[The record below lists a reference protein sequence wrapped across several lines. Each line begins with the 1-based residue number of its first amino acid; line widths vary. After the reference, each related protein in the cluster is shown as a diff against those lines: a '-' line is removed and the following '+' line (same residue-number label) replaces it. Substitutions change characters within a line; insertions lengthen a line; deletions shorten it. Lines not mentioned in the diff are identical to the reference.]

1 MLRCPLLLLLL
12 AVASAQEVKLLTK
25 RDSVELCIDWSVDYV
40 RYRVL
45 AGEPVFVRCA
55 LFYGYIRANHS
66 AAQSGG
72 LRLMWYRQSQRGS
85 GVGLSLADYEE
96 PIVFD
101 SRVTKEDDNI
111 WFRPAEV
118 DDSGLYSCVLR
129 NSSYCVKVAMSLE
142 VLQNDSAPCYNSQL
156 RLTERAELGSTKTL
170 SCPDIQ
176 QYSPPDTIPLITW
189 YKECELQKWRSSVT
203 LYQTSL
209 VFEAVQEDDTGN
221 YTCELQL
228 ERFLVRRTTHLSITA
243 PLTDKPPRLLFPAE
257 NKLITM
263 EMQLGSVVNLTCW
276 AWFGYSDMSPVLY
289 WIKGDR
295 FIEDMDQTRIRESDM
310 RLVQEHLGEK
320 EVSIS
325 LTIDYLE
332 EEDLGN
338 YSCYAENAVGKRYAS
353 VIITRR
359 ELMYA
364 VELAGGLGA
373 VLLVLGLLLSLY
385 KCCKLDILLCYRHY
399 FGSEEPDM
407 DEKDYDAYLS
417 YSKAEPQW
425 GEELEEEDNFAL
437 HVLPEVLEQHYGYKL
452 FIPDRDLIPT
462 GSLSVEDDSHL
473 LRAYIEDV
481 ARCVEQSRRLILVL
495 TPGYVRRRG
504 WSVFELEARLRNMLA
519 CGDIKVILIECT
531 TAALNG
537 LMNYP
542 EVEALKQG
550 IKALT
555 VLRWRGESSSRPG
568 SRFWKSLRL
577 EMPFRRPPRS
587 LLTGGRRGA
596 QPLDASE
603 ASTFAS
609 AADLR
614 SSSSMGGGGGL
625 GVGGVSSMSALS
637 MVTNSSVA
645 VPSVAVAPAE
655 LRSSSL
661 TSLRGTSGVMVERYH
676 ATLQRHK
683 NPYQPHPLTHTH
695 TLAHSQVSPH
705 EDGHGRG
712 LPLTAYQ
719 MPALSRAGTLP
730 PQPRSHVHGH
740 GTHKAR
746 PQRQRSLD
754 QPYANHHAILPLL
767 PRENSMSS
775 VIW

>member
-1 MLRCPLLLLLL
+1 MLSTLLVLLLMS
-12 AVASAQEVKLLTK
+12 VAAGHSVKLLSK
-25 RDSVELCIDWSVDYV
+25 RDSVELCTDWSVDYL

-55 LFYGYIRANHS
+55 LFYGYIRANHTR
-66 AAQSGG
+66 AQSAG
-72 LRLMWYRQSQRGS
+72 LRLMWYRSAALG
-85 GVGLSLADYEE
+85 LADYEE
-96 PIVFD
+96 PIMFD
-101 SRVTKEDDNI
+101 GARVTKEEDNI

-129 NSSYCVKVAMSLE
+129 NSSYCVKVAMSLD

-156 RLTERAELGSTKTL
+156 RFSERAELSKSKTI
-170 SCPDIQ
+170 SCPDIEL
-176 QYSPPDTIPLITW
+176 YTTPGVVPLITW
-189 YKECELQKWRSSVT
+189 YKECELQEWRASVR
-203 LYQTSL
+203 LQETSL
-209 VFEAVQEDDTGN
+209 VFESVQEDDSGN

-228 ERFLVRRTTHLSITA
+228 DRFLVRRTTHLSITA

-289 WIKGDR
+289 WLKGDR
-295 FIEDMDQTRIRESDM
+295 FIEDMDQTRIRESEM

-320 EVSIS
+320 EVAVS
-325 LTIDYLE
+325 LTIDFLE

-359 ELMYA
+359 ELMYT

-385 KCCKLDILLCYRHY
+385 KCCKLDILLCYRQY

-407 DEKDYDAYLS
+407 EDKDYDAYLS

-425 GEELEEEDNFAL
+425 GEELEEEENFAV
-437 HVLPEVLEQHYGYKL
+437 HILPEVLERHYGYKL

-462 GSLSVEDDSHL
+462 GT
-473 LRAYIEDV
+473 YIEDV
-481 ARCVEQSRRLILVL
+481 ARCVDQSRRLIIVL
-495 TPGYVRRRG
+495 TPGYVLRRG

-519 CGDIKVILIECT
+519 SGDIKVILIEC
-531 TAALNG
+531 APLRG
-537 LMNYP
+537 LINYQ

-550 IKALT
+550 IKALS
-555 VLRWRGESSSRPG
+555 VLHWTGEASSKPS

-577 EMPFRRPPRS
+577 EMPFRRPPPRPA
-587 LLTGGRRGA
+587 RR

-603 ASTFAS
+603 AGPF
-609 AADLR
+609 ADLR
-614 SSSSMGGGGGL
+614 
-625 GVGGVSSMSALS
+625 GVSAVSMA
-637 MVTNSSVA
+637 TA
-645 VPSVAVAPAE
+645 AAPAVVATATSAAPPD

-661 TSLRGTSGVMVERYH
+661 TSLRGVGAVERYH
-676 ATLQRHK
+676 ATLLRQK
-683 NPYQPHPLTHTH
+683 NPYQPQAPANLTQHRNY
-695 TLAHSQVSPH
+695 
-705 EDGHGRG
+705 E
-712 LPLTAYQ
+712 LPYEV
-719 MPALSRAGTLP
+719 PALTRTGTLP
-730 PQPRSHVHGH
+730 PQHTYCNIPLTLLNGQHTHTHTHGH
-740 GTHKAR
+740 SHNTHNTHTLGKGR

-767 PRENSMSS
+767 PRETSVSS

>member
-1 MLRCPLLLLLL
+1 MDSDELSFRTMDSTMLNATELM
-12 AVASAQEVKLLTK
+12 
-25 RDSVELCIDWSVDYV
+25 DSDELMELCTDWSVDYL

-66 AAQSGG
+66 RAQSTG
-72 LRLMWYRQSQRGS
+72 LRLMWYRS
-85 GVGLSLADYEE
+85 GGPGAADYEE

-101 SRVTKEDDNI
+101 GARVTKEEDNI
-111 WFRPAEV
+111 WFRPAQV

-129 NSSYCVKVAMSLE
+129 NSSYCVKVAMSLD

-156 RLTERAELGSTKTL
+156 RFSERAELSK
-170 SCPDIQ
+170 S
-176 QYSPPDTIPLITW
+176 
-189 YKECELQKWRSSVT
+189 KEWRASVRLQE
-203 LYQTSL
+203 TSL
-209 VFEAVQEDDTGN
+209 VFEAVQEDDQGN

-228 ERFLVRRTTHLSITA
+228 HRYLVRRTTHLSITA

-276 AWFGYSDMSPVLY
+276 AWFGFSDMSPVLY
-289 WIKGDR
+289 WLKGDR
-295 FIEDMDQTRIRESDM
+295 FIEDMDQTRIRESEM

-320 EVSIS
+320 EAAVS
-325 LTIDYLE
+325 LTIDFLE

-359 ELMYA
+359 ELMYT

-385 KCCKLDILLCYRHY
+385 KCCKLDILLCYRQY

-407 DEKDYDAYLS
+407 EEKDYDAYLS

-425 GEELEEEDNFAL
+425 GEELEEEENFAV
-437 HVLPEVLEQHYGYKL
+437 HILPEVLERHYGYKL

-462 GSLSVEDDSHL
+462 GT
-473 LRAYIEDV
+473 YIEDV
-481 ARCVEQSRRLILVL
+481 ARCVDQSRRLIIVL
-495 TPGYVRRRG
+495 TPGYVLRRG

-519 CGDIKVILIECT
+519 SGDIKVILIEC
-531 TAALNG
+531 APG
-537 LMNYP
+537 LRGLINYQ

-550 IKALT
+550 IKALS
-555 VLRWRGESSSRPG
+555 VLRWAGEGSSRPG

-577 EMPFRRPPRS
+577 EMPFRRPPPRPS
-587 LLTGGRRGA
+587 LARGGRG

-603 ASTFAS
+603 AGPFG
-609 AADLR
+609 DLR
-614 SSSSMGGGGGL
+614 
-625 GVGGVSSMSALS
+625 GVSAVSMATAAAPA
-637 MVTNSSVA
+637 VVA
-645 VPSVAVAPAE
+645 TATVAPSD

-661 TSLRGTSGVMVERYH
+661 TSLRGVGGAVERYH
-676 ATLQRHK
+676 ATLLRQK
-683 NPYQPHPLTHTH
+683 NPYQTY
-695 TLAHSQVSPH
+695 
-705 EDGHGRG
+705 E
-712 LPLTAYQ
+712 LPYEL
-719 MPALSRAGTLP
+719 PALTRTGTLP
-730 PQPRSHVHGH
+730 PQHTYCNIPLTLLNGQHTQGKSRV
-740 GTHKAR
+740 
-746 PQRQRSLD
+746 QRQRSLD

-767 PRENSMSS
+767 PRETSVSS

>member
-1 MLRCPLLLLLL
+1 MCSSIDINRAVLNIRTMDSALLSLSS
-12 AVASAQEVKLLTK
+12 ASLSLSLSLSPT
-25 RDSVELCIDWSVDYV
+25 VELCTDWSVDYL

-55 LFYGYIRANHS
+55 LFYGYIRANHTR
-66 AAQSGG
+66 AQSAG
-72 LRLMWYRQSQRGS
+72 LRLMWYRSAALG
-85 GVGLSLADYEE
+85 LADYEE
-96 PIVFD
+96 PIMFD
-101 SRVTKEDDNI
+101 GARVTKEEDNI

-129 NSSYCVKVAMSLE
+129 NSSYCVKVAMSLD

-156 RLTERAELGSTKTL
+156 RFSERAELSKSKTI

-176 QYSPPDTIPLITW
+176 LYTTPGVVPLITW
-189 YKECELQKWRSSVT
+189 YKVSRP
-203 LYQTSL
+203 
-209 VFEAVQEDDTGN
+209 
-221 YTCELQL
+221 
-228 ERFLVRRTTHLSITA
+228 

-289 WIKGDR
+289 WLKGDR
-295 FIEDMDQTRIRESDM
+295 FIEDMDQTRIRESEM

-320 EVSIS
+320 EVAVS
-325 LTIDYLE
+325 LTIDFLE

-359 ELMYA
+359 ELMYT

-385 KCCKLDILLCYRHY
+385 KCCKLDILLCYRQY

-407 DEKDYDAYLS
+407 EDKDYDAYLS

-425 GEELEEEDNFAL
+425 GEELEEEENFAV
-437 HVLPEVLEQHYGYKL
+437 HILPEVLERHYGYKL

-481 ARCVEQSRRLILVL
+481 ARCVDQSRRLIIVL
-495 TPGYVRRRG
+495 TPGYVLRRG

-519 CGDIKVILIECT
+519 SGDIKVILIEC
-531 TAALNG
+531 APLRG
-537 LMNYP
+537 LINYQ

-550 IKALT
+550 IKALS
-555 VLRWRGESSSRPG
+555 VLHWTGEASSKPS

-577 EMPFRRPPRS
+577 EMPFRRPPPRPS
-587 LLTGGRRGA
+587 LARR

-603 ASTFAS
+603 AGPF
-609 AADLR
+609 ADLR
-614 SSSSMGGGGGL
+614 
-625 GVGGVSSMSALS
+625 GVSAVSMA
-637 MVTNSSVA
+637 TA
-645 VPSVAVAPAE
+645 AAPAVVATATAAAPPD

-661 TSLRGTSGVMVERYH
+661 TSLRGVGAVERYH
-676 ATLQRHK
+676 ATLLRQK
-683 NPYQPHPLTHTH
+683 NPYQP
-695 TLAHSQVSPH
+695 QQRNY
-705 EDGHGRG
+705 E
-712 LPLTAYQ
+712 LPYEV
-719 MPALSRAGTLP
+719 PALTRTGTLP
-730 PQPRSHVHGH
+730 PQHTYCNIPLTLLNGQHTQG
-740 GTHKAR
+740 R

-767 PRENSMSS
+767 PRETSVSS